1 MGVEI
6 DLNLPEEDVDGVS
19 QDNTNIFKSASF
31 INEDTD
37 FSEMEFHSDDKA
49 YEFYSEYAKQKG
61 FAASKVSCRRSK
73 TSGEWIDTKFACTRY
88 GKKRKSDAINPRPC
102 LKIDCKASL
111 EVKRRYD
118 GKWFVCN
125 FVREHNHDLY
135 PEHIHY
141 FPSNRR
147 INSADKYNINAL
159 HSVGVKPSKIF
170 AAMAKQYGGY
180 EKIGFLEKDIRNHL
194 DKERRLA
201 LESGD
206 AKAMLE
212 LFTRMQEENPNFFY
226 AMDLDEEQRLVNVF
240 WVDAK
245 GREDYK
251 NFGDVI
257 SFDTTYITNKYKM
270 PFAPFIGVNNHS
282 QSTLL
287 GCALLADETTCT
299 FVWLM
304 KTWIRA
310 MGGKAPSA
318 ILTDQDQAMKAAIAE
333 VFPNAR
339 HRFCLW
345 HILRK
350 IPQKLGEVL
359 RKHGNFMG
367 VFNNCIYNSW
377 TVEDFEQKWQ
387 NMVEVFELDNNEW
400 IKSLFEDRKFWVPTY
415 MRDAFFAGMSTTQ
428 RSESINSFFD
438 KYVNKKTTLKE
449 FVEKYRVALQDRE
462 EAATHADFKT
472 LHKEPTLKSPSPF
485 EKQMSVIYT
494 HEIFRKFQLQVL
506 GVSACYPIKEKE
518 ESMKN
523 TFKVQDF
530 EKKQDFVVVFDGRK
544 CEVCCVCR
552 LFEYSGFLCRH
563 AIAVLQSSGVFRI
576 PSHYILKR
584 WTKDARNGYT
594 SRHMSKEVDPKKQ
607 HFNDLFRKANKL
619 IEEGSLSQ
627 ESYDIVNHALEKAL
641 KQCASINH
649 SLNGTSYDFHSV
661 DKENVNNNVLCD
673 INVLDPRVSNTKGA
687 PKRVKN
693 QNSNG
698 KKYNKKPKKAQ
709 ANLGLSNDG
718 IESSLPR
725 QEQAHTRN
733 DASDNYKDTHECL
746 QQIDEYET
754 LEGHNGM
761 KVNMDWMEQLIHI
774 REELHVKSGKMS
786 SEVVYL

>member
-1 MGVEI
+1 
-6 DLNLPEEDVDGVS
+6 
-19 QDNTNIFKSASF
+19 
-31 INEDTD
+31 
-37 FSEMEFHSDDKA
+37 
-49 YEFYSEYAKQKG
+49 
-61 FAASKVSCRRSK
+61 
-73 TSGEWIDTKFACTRY
+73 
-88 GKKRKSDAINPRPC
+88 
-102 LKIDCKASL
+102 
-111 EVKRRYD
+111 
-118 GKWFVCN
+118 
-125 FVREHNHDLY
+125 
-135 PEHIHY
+135 
-141 FPSNRR
+141 
-147 INSADKYNINAL
+147 
-159 HSVGVKPSKIF
+159 
-170 AAMAKQYGGY
+170 MAKQYGGY

-318 ILTDQDQAMKAAIAE
+318 ILTDQDQAMKAAITE

-367 VFNNCIYNSW
+367 MFNNCIYNSW

-449 FVEKYRVALQDRE
+449 FVEKYKVALQDRE

-485 EKQMSVIYT
+485 EKQM
-494 HEIFRKFQLQVL
+494 
-506 GVSACYPIKEKE
+506 
-518 ESMKN
+518 
-523 TFKVQDF
+523 
-530 EKKQDFVVVFDGRK
+530 
-544 CEVCCVCR
+544 
-552 LFEYSGFLCRH
+552 H
-563 AIAVLQSSGVFRI
+563 AIAMLQSSGVFRI

-698 KKYNKKPKKAQ
+698 T
-709 ANLGLSNDG
+709 S
-718 IESSLPR
+718 
-725 QEQAHTRN
+725 
-733 DASDNYKDTHECL
+733 
-746 QQIDEYET
+746 
-754 LEGHNGM
+754 
-761 KVNMDWMEQLIHI
+761 
-774 REELHVKSGKMS
+774 KSWTI
-786 SEVVYL
+786 